1 MNRSANTAWMYI
13 LLYVFGMMMS
23 PLRGLNFVIIV
34 SIEIF
39 PLRGGKIKLFFE
51 NEPLGEYRVDV
62 YFAVCVWHDDV
73 APTGFEFC
81 DYCFY

>member
-39 PLRGGKIKLFFE
+39 PLRGTKIKQ
-51 NEPLGEYRVDV
+51 
-62 YFAVCVWHDDV
+62 
-73 APTGFEFC
+73 FC
-81 DYCFY
+81 DDNNFA